1 MRGMKG
7 VAQKGMEFAMELGLR
22 EIIVFS
28 QPQTQWSIV
37 EFRIVSKFLLA

>member
-28 QPQTQWSIV
+28 QTQ
-37 EFRIVSKFLLA
+37 